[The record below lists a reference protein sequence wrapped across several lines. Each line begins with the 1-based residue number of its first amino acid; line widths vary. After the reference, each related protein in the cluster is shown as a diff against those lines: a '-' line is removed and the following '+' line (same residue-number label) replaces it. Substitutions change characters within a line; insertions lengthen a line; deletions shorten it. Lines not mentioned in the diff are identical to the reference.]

1 MKKAL
6 LIITL
11 LLTLSGCINSGKKEA
26 NLNERYTN
34 IIELIKEH
42 ENFATSSNYYDISV
56 EMAKINEG
64 YRYYITL
71 DNPRIAMYD
80 IEMLA
85 IEDDVDYMTN
95 MAANV
100 GIFEDTQYNMIPN
113 QANAA
118 KGFTKGIIAS
128 GVSSKPETTLYI
140 FTQFKNQDFSKVH
153 SEYFKLTA
161 KYEAE

>member
-6 LIITL
+6 LILSL
-11 LLTLSGCINSGKKEA
+11 LLILCGCNITGRKKA
-26 NLNERYTN
+26 NLNDRYMN

-42 ENFATSSNYYDISV
+42 ESFATSSNYYDINV
-56 EMAKINEG
+56 EMAKITEG
-64 YRYYITL
+64 YRYYITI

-80 IEMLA
+80 IELLA
-85 IEDDVDYMTN
+85 IEEDVDYMNN

-128 GVSSKPETTLYI
+128 GISSKPETTLYI

-153 SEYFKLTA
+153 SEYFKLDV

>member
-6 LIITL
+6 LIFTL
-11 LLTLSGCINSGKKEA
+11 LLALSGCMNIGRKEA
-26 NLNERYTN
+26 NVNERYSN

-42 ENFATSSNYYDISV
+42 ENFATTSNYYDISV

-64 YRYYITL
+64 YRYYITI

-80 IEMLA
+80 IELLA
-85 IEDDVDYMTN
+85 IEDGVDYMAN

-100 GIFEDTQYNMIPN
+100 GIFEETQYNMIPN
-113 QANAA
+113 QSNAA

-128 GVSSKPETTLYI
+128 GISTKPETTLYI
-140 FTQFKNQDFSKVH
+140 FTQFKNQDFSKIH
-153 SEYFKLTA
+153 SEYFKLNV
-161 KYEAE
+161 KYETE